1 MELRRFFVSDSDI
14 DGDSITVRGD
24 EFRHMTKVLRLKKG
38 FKAIVCANDGKE
50 RHCVIDKIEN
60 DFATLTV
67 ERVDTVD
74 RKSVSLTLF
83 CGVLKNQNLDLV
95 VRKAVELG
103 VDVIVPFVSANTAE
117 TRFNEER
124 ASRIALESAKQCGAV
139 YLSKIEQVCGFD
151 EMLERFPDYST
162 VVFAYEEERKT
173 ALKQVDFQGD
183 RIALVVG
190 SEGGFKREERDRA
203 EAQGAK
209 IVTLGRR
216 ILRAETADIVACA
229 LTLDALGE
237 LDYD

>member
-50 RHCVIDKIEN
+50 RHCVIDRIEK

-139 YLSKIEQVCGFD
+139 YLSKIEQVCGLKNRSQTSGFSRRQNCARGRKRRRFQTRGARPRRS
-151 EMLERFPDYST
+151 ERSKNRN
-162 VVFAYEEERKT
+162 AGQ
-173 ALKQVDFQGD
+173 AHS
-183 RIALVVG
+183 A
-190 SEGGFKREERDRA
+190 
-203 EAQGAK
+203 
-209 IVTLGRR
+209 RR
-216 ILRAETADIVACA
+216 NRGYRGLC
-229 LTLDALGE
+229 LDARRTRRTGL
-237 LDYD
+237 